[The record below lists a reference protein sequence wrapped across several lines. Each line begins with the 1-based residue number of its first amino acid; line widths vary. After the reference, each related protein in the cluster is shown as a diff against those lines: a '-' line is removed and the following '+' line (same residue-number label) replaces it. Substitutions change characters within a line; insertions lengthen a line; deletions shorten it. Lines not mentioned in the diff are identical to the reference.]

1 MLLRVVM
8 ASCVS
13 GASVY
18 LLLRLRMCPQSLE
31 GFVLNVSES
40 SSCFHFVC
48 CSCWISSDISL
59 FSVCIRLRISG
70 VGNCRLRWFRACI
83 FNLVFLLIPGLKCL
97 TAPVGI
103 YCLLLRVMTVVKSV
117 VAVSM
122 LVIGEGK
129 ESARSCS
136 ILLVNDGQSALL

>member
-1 MLLRVVM
+1 MLLRVVI

-59 FSVCIRLRISG
+59 FSVCIRLMISG
-70 VGNCRLRWFRACI
+70 VGNRCLSWFRVWILC
-83 FNLVFLLIPGLKCL
+83 LMFLLNPGLRCF
-97 TAPVGI
+97 TAPVGMC
-103 YCLLLRVMTVVKSV
+103 CLLLRVAVSKDVK
-117 VAVSM
+117 VSM
-122 LVIGEGK
+122 LNP
-129 ESARSCS
+129 AR
-136 ILLVNDGQSALL
+136 

>member
-1 MLLRVVM
+1 
-8 ASCVS
+8 
-13 GASVY
+13 
-18 LLLRLRMCPQSLE
+18 MCLQSLE

-40 SSCFHFVC
+40 STCFHFVC
-48 CSCWISSDISL
+48 CSCRISSDISL
-59 FSVCIRLRISG
+59 FSVCMRLMISG
-70 VGNCRLRWFRACI
+70 VGNCRLRCFRACI
-83 FNLVFLLIPGLKCL
+83 LSLMFLLIPGLKCL

-103 YCLLLRVMTVVKSV
+103 YCLLLRAMVEVKSL

-136 ILLVNDGQSALL
+136 MLLVKEVQSALL